1 MLNKIKSFFFK
12 TKDEVVLTTDA
23 IDTNLTC
30 ASLSIEVA
38 LADRDFDDTEIS
50 TLKRILEN
58 SYSISKEKI
67 EDLVK
72 NAEQDV
78 KDSTSL
84 YEYTRDINDKF
95 EYEQKLELLDHL
107 WRISYADG
115 SVDKYEEHLVRKIS
129 DLIHISHGDFIA
141 SKLKNS
147 D

>member
-1 MLNKIKSFFFK
+1 MLNKIKSFFSK

-30 ASLSIEVA
+30 ASLIIEVA

-58 SYSISKEKI
+58 SYSISKAKI

-115 SVDKYEEHLVRKIS
+115 SVDKYEEHLVRKVS

-141 SKLKNS
+141 SKLKNR